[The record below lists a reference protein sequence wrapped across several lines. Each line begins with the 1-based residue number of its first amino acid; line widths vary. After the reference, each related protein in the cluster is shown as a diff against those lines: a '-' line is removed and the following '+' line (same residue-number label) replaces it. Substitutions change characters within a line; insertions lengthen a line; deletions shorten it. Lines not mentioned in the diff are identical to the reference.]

1 MADRRHWNKLRH
13 FLSPFQWKK
22 WSFLARPKLQI
33 KRHNWSTA
41 NQTSKWCCLK
51 DQKGTRGGGGRCLSE
66 NRMADSRMI
75 RSSYC
80 LQWTLLLDGWRIK
93 LCHKEIAIPKTKRH
107 LLWRACTDMEYVPDC
122 DKRNDTSA
130 YPVEFWND
138 RNLRQPS
145 NSEGE
150 HNIIMY
156 EMECS
161 LTSGL
166 TTLPHESR
174 PNIENV

>member
-66 NRMADSRMI
+66 HRMADSRMI

-93 LCHKEIAIPKTKRH
+93 RCHFQKQ
-107 LLWRACTDMEYVPDC
+107 
-122 DKRNDTSA
+122 NDT
-130 YPVEFWND
+130 YFEDFVQIWNMSLTAT
-138 RNLRQPS
+138 NEMTHLRILW
-145 NSEGE
+145 NSEMIE
-150 HNIIMY
+150 ISDSH
-156 EMECS
+156 
-161 LTSGL
+161 LTVKVSI
-166 TTLPHESR
+166 TLSCMKW
-174 PNIENV
+174 NVRWLPG